1 MSLSRFERELL
12 ASGKTSAPSAERR
25 QAAKVAVMR
34 AAGVA
39 AAAATLTASS
49 TAAGATA
56 GAAASATATSG
67 VKALGLVKLVLL
79 AVVAASAIGAVAVVT
94 LRSSAPTAPT
104 MIAAPDVSAAMG
116 TMGQNAGPSAAPATH
131 LDDSPPAIASVPV
144 SSLPNAPASAFAPAS
159 ARTAPSPAA
168 SAAVPVPREPATE
181 EDPLATEARILEA
194 ARACLAKGDRACA
207 QAKLDEHEARFAR
220 GPLADE
226 AALLAIDVALAGGDR
241 PKARRLARS
250 LVARSPHGAW
260 NARVKALAQEEDGP
274 P

>member
-25 QAAKVAVMR
+25 RAAKVAVLR

-49 TAAGATA
+49 TAAGA
-56 GAAASATATSG
+56 GATATATSG
-67 VKALGLVKLVLL
+67 VKALGLVKLVVLGVL
-79 AVVAASAIGAVAVVT
+79 AASAIGAVAVMTSRASTPAATVT
-94 LRSSAPTAPT
+94 
-104 MIAAPDVSAAMG
+104 AAPDVSVATAER
-116 TMGQNAGPSAAPATH
+116 ALPSAAPTTPVAE
-131 LDDSPPAIASVPV
+131 SPPAIASVPV
-144 SSLPNAPASAFAPAS
+144 SSLPDAPASASAS
-159 ARTAPSPAA
+159 ARAARSPAPSA
-168 SAAVPVPREPATE
+168 SGAREPAAE
-181 EDPLATEARILEA
+181 DDPLATEARILEA
-194 ARACLAKGDRACA
+194 ARACLARGDRTCA
-207 QAKLDEHEARFAR
+207 QTKLDEHEARFAR

-226 AALLAIDVALAGGDR
+226 AALLAIDVALAAGDR

-260 NARVKALAQEEDGP
+260 NARVKTLALEEDGP